1 MQRFFLYP
9 VMILLIA
16 TKFRN
21 KNHFQNM
28 NKEQKISK
36 DIKSIKT
43 ILCVSD
49 NGALV
54 ILLVA
59 KFICTQM
66 KVGLQYK
73 EYKNLN
79 FTV

>member
-28 NKEQKISK
+28 NKEQKISTNHLVCFRQWSSC
-36 DIKSIKT
+36 DSTSSQIHLHTNESWFT
-43 ILCVSD
+43 IERVCL
-49 NGALV
+49 
-54 ILLVA
+54 
-59 KFICTQM
+59 
-66 KVGLQYK
+66 
-73 EYKNLN
+73 
-79 FTV
+79 

>member
-28 NKEQKISK
+28 NKEQEISNNHLVCFRQRSSC
-36 DIKSIKT
+36 DSTSSQIHLHTNESWFT
-43 ILCVSD
+43 IERVCL
-49 NGALV
+49 
-54 ILLVA
+54 
-59 KFICTQM
+59 
-66 KVGLQYK
+66 
-73 EYKNLN
+73 
-79 FTV
+79 

>member
-28 NKEQKISK
+28 NKRYQI
-36 DIKSIKT
+36 T